1 MKDTALTEI
10 PNDTGV
16 ANISI
21 LGYGIQIFLQNK
33 SLYVDLK
40 CFSDSDNWDT
50 PVREFGD
57 IESLDGL
64 EYLVQTSTDVTVA
77 TLVPIEAVIARCRE
91 NGKLRA
97 AQALDMLDTRLI
109 VFSTVKTVLAVKE
122 S

>member
-1 MKDTALTEI
+1 MKGIALTEI

-21 LGYGIQIFLQNK
+21 LGYGIQIFLQDK

-77 TLVPIEAVIARCRE
+77 TLVPIEDVIARCRE